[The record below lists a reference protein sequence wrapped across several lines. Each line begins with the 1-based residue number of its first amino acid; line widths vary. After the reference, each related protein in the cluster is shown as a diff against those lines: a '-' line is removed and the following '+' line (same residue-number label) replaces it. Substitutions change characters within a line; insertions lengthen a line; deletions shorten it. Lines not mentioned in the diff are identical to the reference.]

1 MEKGQE
7 TASHNHHN
15 DIEEDEIDLV
25 ELIQIIKKRKIMI
38 FITVA
43 LAAVI
48 AVLYIF
54 IQQPLY
60 KAVLI
65 LKNGE
70 QIYKTPHG
78 KYEINYFIGLKT
90 LENLIDPKF
99 NVGKFKIYRKP
110 KEKAYVDS
118 IKIPR
123 NQQSQIEVSILAL
136 NNAYAVKKAK
146 EVYHY
151 IYNLENE
158 NYQNIIK
165 TKKYHIRNLQNIL
178 QNDEYVS
185 LPILNT
191 QLKQEETLDLNKID
205 EEINFLKYTSLNT
218 INKKINKYENEQ
230 SIFVKNLKRAQKELN
245 KAGNNNPSFKSIILL
260 NIRNNQSMIVN
271 LYNLI
276 LNLEKEKES
285 IIKIQIPALERQKE
299 KLLKVTIANTKA
311 KIKKLTKITIPSVK
325 TKIALIKDSMKP
337 FSLAKPQ
344 IIAIKTLNHPVKP
357 RKLLIIAIALVS
369 GLFIGL
375 FLAFLLEWRS
385 KLKTK

>member
-25 ELIQIIKKRKIMI
+25 ELIQIIQKRKIMI